1 MFWLIRNPAYGFS
14 WTVLATKSLPN
25 NPYRFYGNLYAKDK
39 IGMYG
44 WCYSW
49 VEDTKYFH
57 FKAYLPTIFG
67 KCLKFRN
74 LANSLID
81 KSYPG
86 KAIKYCFTCNQF
98 KEPQK

>member
-14 WTVLATKSLPN
+14 WTVLATKPLP
-25 NPYRFYGNLYAKDK
+25 YKFYGNLYAKDK

-49 VEDTKYFH
+49 VEGTKYFH
-57 FKAYLPTIFG
+57 LKAYLPTVFG
-67 KCLKFRN
+67 KCLKFRFGWN

-81 KSYPG
+81 KSYPE
-86 KAIKYCFTCNQF
+86 KVIKYCNPF